1 MGLVRRKND
10 DAHEVHSELKLVIIQ
25 SCCLSDGRRRVDDT
39 DLKSAFLDKTRT
51 CTYTDTYAD
60 TVAISD
66 TITVKVHLQDTPK
79 NALCESPYASQ
90 PASPLASQ
98 PAS

>member
-1 MGLVRRKND
+1 MSKYLGRFAITASVKMGLVRRKN

-39 DLKSAFLDKTRT
+39 DLKSAFLDKTRKRT

-60 TVAISD
+60 TVTISD
-66 TITVKVHLQDTPK
+66 TITVKSTFTG
-79 NALCESPYASQ
+79 YAKVCT
-90 PASPLASQ
+90 L
-98 PAS
+98 